1 MRPLFL
7 EKGIAAGRTTRT
19 SGGRAFF
26 IKFSRLPSK
35 NMALVRTVGFKNYV
49 TSPTLLEQISAKTF
63 AEMSKLVTIY
73 QLELPLAAL

>member
-1 MRPLFL
+1 
-7 EKGIAAGRTTRT
+7 
-19 SGGRAFF
+19 
-26 IKFSRLPSK
+26 
-35 NMALVRTVGFKNYV
+35 MALVRTVGFKNYV